1 MRKLFLLSFTLIAS
15 VASVFADADSDKY
28 WLIKDGKF
36 VTENVTVSPYTS
48 KKVQLGIDIPNQM
61 KDTVVDGENVVIYK
75 QLSTHYLDVKLKID
89 SLNPIDL
96 SKYYVMVLEYKI
108 PESHKDFN
116 LMSGNNDRNKPMFII
131 GMQQTMAEIE
141 KEPDPNACKV
151 YTTIDAKF
159 GDANKWVTKK
169 QYIYSNPSIQSIGGM
184 VFSYAR
190 EKGEISEFPY
200 IKNFYFE
207 PLEGGKP
214 FYAEN
219 FDCPIHNA
227 LYNEIVEAYRVFEVE
242 KEDGTTE
249 LQLELDVIYNG
260 GVEAVIS
267 KTETLQYV
275 LDHNLVWFRDYVPDS
290 LKGIDGSGYMD
301 DEVLHGLQIE
311 AQRDSI
317 VFPGIKLPNGIKQ
330 FKSEMIVKKHKNDKA
345 SSYDRWDDAD
355 PATVV
360 NVMDVPIKVRFN
372 TSDGTGETIELDDNK
387 LQMIWT
393 KHESII
399 NVPDGAESM
408 DLIFSS
414 LPVGYLVDNIMFT
427 ALGVDG
433 VNDYNADSF
442 EINAY
447 IDANGNVVVL
457 NGELLATYNLN
468 GQAASINDKAIVII
482 VKGENG
488 AIAAKT
494 LIRK

>member
-1 MRKLFLLSFTLIAS
+1 MRKLFLLSFTLLAS
-15 VASVFADADSDKY
+15 IASVFADANSDKY

-36 VTENVTVSPYTS
+36 VPENVTVSPYTG
-48 KKVQLGIDIPNQM
+48 KKVQLGKSIPNQM
-61 KDTVVDGENVVIYK
+61 KDTVVNGENRVVYR
-75 QLSTHYLDVKLKID
+75 QLSTDFLDVKLKFD
-89 SLNPIDL
+89 SLNPVDL
-96 SKYYVMVLEYKI
+96 SKYYVMVLEYMI
-108 PESHKDFN
+108 PESHKDYN
-116 LMSGNNDRNKPMFII
+116 LLVDKDDRSKPLFLI
-131 GMQQTMAEIE
+131 GMQPTMAEIE
-141 KEPDPNACKV
+141 KDPDPNTCKV
-151 YTTIDAKF
+151 FTTIDAKL
-159 GDANKWVTKK
+159 GPANEWRTEKR
-169 QYIYSNPSIQSIGGM
+169 YLYANPSIQTVAGM

-190 EKGEISEFPY
+190 ETGRISEFPY
-200 IKNFYFE
+200 IRNLYFE
-207 PLEGGKP
+207 PMEGGKP

-219 FDCPIHNA
+219 FDCPIHN
-227 LYNEIVEAYRVFEVE
+227 LFYNEIVEMYKTYEIE
-242 KEDGTTE
+242 KEDGTKE
-249 LQLELDVIYNG
+249 IQKEMNVIFNG
-260 GVEAVIS
+260 GIEPILS
-267 KTETLQYV
+267 TTEKLQYV
-275 LDHNLVWFRDYVPDS
+275 IDHDLVFFRDYIPDT
-290 LKGIDGSGYMD
+290 LRGTDGSGYLD
-301 DEVLHGLQIE
+301 DEVIHGLQIE
-311 AQRDSI
+311 AQRDSV
-317 VFPGIKLPNGIKQ
+317 VFPGIKLPKGTKQ
-330 FKSEMIVKKHKNDKA
+330 FKSEMIVKKHKNDKLE
-345 SSYDRWDDAD
+345 SFLRWDDAD

-372 TSDGTGETIELDDNK
+372 TGQIVDLDDNK

>member
-15 VASVFADADSDKY
+15 VASVFADTDSDKY

-48 KKVQLGIDIPNQM
+48 KRVERGLDIPNQM
-61 KDTVVDGENVVIYK
+61 KDTVVDGENVVVYR
-75 QLSTHYLDVKLKID
+75 QLSLNYLDVKLKID

-108 PESHKDFN
+108 PESHKGFT
-116 LMSGNNDRNKPMFII
+116 LMSGNNDRNKPLFII
-131 GMQQTMAEIE
+131 GMQPTMAEIE

-159 GDANKWVTKK
+159 GPANEWVTIK
-169 QYIYSNPSIQSIGGM
+169 QYIYSNPTIQSIGGM

-190 EKGEISEFPY
+190 EKGEITEFPY
-200 IKNFYFE
+200 IRNFYFE

-219 FDCPIHNA
+219 FDCPISNP
-227 LYNEIVEAYRVFEVE
+227 LYKEIVETEYV
-242 KEDGTTE
+242 GTP
-249 LQLELDVIYNG
+249 VIYNG
-260 GVEAVIS
+260 GVDPVVS
-267 KTETLQYV
+267 TTDNLQYV
-275 LDHNLVWFRDYVPDS
+275 KDHGLVWFRDYIPDS
-290 LKGIDGSGYMD
+290 LSGTDGSGYMD
-301 DEVLHGLQIE
+301 AEILHGLQIE
-311 AQRDSI
+311 AQKDSV
-317 VFPGIKLPNGIKQ
+317 VFPGIQLPKGTKQ

-372 TSDGTGETIELDDNK
+372 TGETIELDDNK

-393 KHESII
+393 KHENII
-399 NVPDGAESM
+399 DVPDGAESM

-427 ALGVDG
+427 ALGANGVD
-433 VNDYNADSF
+433 DYNADSF

-457 NGELLATYNLN
+457 NGELLATYNMN